1 MRNSK
6 DLPVVISNLTKAKN
20 FISNPRHWAKDEY
33 LDCDFTG
40 FDHRACALGALDWIR
55 GKSNANEQEDEH
67 PSDELCYLNE
77 ALWNLYR
84 DQYGSVIEFNDAEET
99 THTQVMDLFDVAIGN
114 AKRDLRFV
122 NAAMARPAETMA
134 FTCIDATMTFPE
146 AKARVVKTLDRLG
159 ITVTEEIDS

>member
-6 DLPVVISNLTKAKN
+6 DLPVVISNLTKAKS
-20 FISNPRHWAKDEY
+20 FISSEECWGKGIFFAADVPGDY
-33 LDCDFTG
+33 Q
-40 FDHRACALGALDWIR
+40 ACALGALDFMGVKIPDD
-55 GKSNANEQEDEH
+55 NEEH
-67 PSDELCYLNE
+67 ENQPGELSYLNE
-77 ALWNLYR
+77 ALWNLHR

-122 NAAMARPAETMA
+122 NAAMAKPAETMA